1 MSIHTAG
8 NTRCGIFLKKQEN
21 KAMTATK
28 KKTLAQCS
36 RTCGDMLWL
45 HRLLSDLGLH
55 RWLENE
61 RANGNTARHIRTRLQ
76 QADDGTLELSV
87 QLSLEP
93 ITATPGKA

>member
-1 MSIHTAG
+1 MPIHTAG

-36 RTCGDMLWL
+36 RTSGDMRWL
-45 HRLLSDLGLH
+45 QRLLSDLGLN

-61 RANGNTARHIRTRLQ
+61 RAAGNTARHIRTRLLETENGQ
-76 QADDGTLELSV
+76 LELRV
-87 QLSLEP
+87 QMELLPANTKGTDE
-93 ITATPGKA
+93 